1 VKPLIGL
8 PADSA
13 DNHGMP
19 FHSIGDK
26 YVRAVAEA
34 ANAIP
39 LVIPAL
45 ASAIDIDAL
54 LERIDGLVLTGAL
67 SNVHPSRY
75 GQSAHADYE
84 PYDQAR
90 DDTTIPLIGKAIE
103 RGMPIFCICRGFQE
117 LNVVMGGTLV
127 TEVQRL
133 EGRIDHRAPK
143 VDDPD
148 VKYGDNHP
156 VLLAPGGMLQ
166 TILGTDRMMVNSLH
180 RQAIDSLAPALQVEA
195 RAEDG
200 TIEAVSVKD
209 ARGFALGVQWH
220 PEYKATQNP
229 ISAKIFR
236 AFGDAARTYALN
248 RQPSL
253 AHA

>member
-1 VKPLIGL
+1 MKPLIGL

-13 DNHGMP
+13 DNNGMP

-34 ANAIP
+34 ADAIP

-45 ASAIDIDAL
+45 ASAIDMDAL
-54 LERIDGLVLTGAL
+54 LDRIDGLVLTGAL
-67 SNVHPSRY
+67 SNVHPHRY
-75 GQSAHADYE
+75 GHEAHADYE

-103 RGMPIFCICRGFQE
+103 RGMPVFCICRGFQE
-117 LNVVMGGTLV
+117 LNVVLGGTLV

-133 EGRIDHRAPK
+133 PGRIDHRAPK
-143 VDDPD
+143 TDDLD

-156 VLLAPGGMLQ
+156 VLVEPDGVLHEIVGV
-166 TILGTDRMMVNSLH
+166 DRMMVNSLH
-180 RQAIDSLAPALQVEA
+180 RQAIDHLAPGLRVEA

-200 TIEAVSVKD
+200 TIEAVSLKD
-209 ARGFALGVQWH
+209 AKGFTLGVQWH
-220 PEYKATQNP
+220 PEYKAVLNP
-229 ISAKIFR
+229 VSVKIFR
-236 AFGDAARTYALN
+236 AFGNAARRYALSH
-248 RQPSL
+248 RPC
-253 AHA
+253 

>member
-1 VKPLIGL
+1 MKPLIGL

-34 ANAIP
+34 ADAIP

-54 LERIDGLVLTGAL
+54 LDRLDGLVLTGAL

-75 GQSAHADYE
+75 GHAAHSDYE

-90 DDTTIPLIGKAIE
+90 DDTTIPLIGKAID
-103 RGMPIFCICRGFQE
+103 RGMPVFCICRGFQE
-117 LNVVMGGTLV
+117 LNVVMGGSLA
-127 TEVQRL
+127 TEIQRL
-133 EGRIDHRAPK
+133 DGRLDHRAPK
-143 VDDPD
+143 SDDLD
-148 VKYGDNHP
+148 VKYGDNHA
-156 VLLAPGGMLQ
+156 VLVAPDGLLHR
-166 TILGTDRMMVNSLH
+166 ILGIDTMMVNSLH
-180 RQAIDSLAPALQVEA
+180 RQAIENLAPGLRVEA

-220 PEYKATQNP
+220 PEYKAVHNP
-229 ISAKIFR
+229 VSAKIFS
-236 AFGDAARTYALN
+236 AFGDAARRFALG
-248 RQPSL
+248 RQTGFKQT
-253 AHA
+253 